1 MKLDEAK
8 VRKYYEDHQADYTLP
23 AFYKLESIGFAT
35 QKDAEAAV
43 AKLRSGTDFKWLNAN
58 ADGKLA
64 AGQGHRE
71 AQRRALAP
79 RA

>member
-1 MKLDEAK
+1 MKLDEPT
-8 VRKYYEDHQADYTLP
+8 VRKYYDTHKADYTLP

-58 ADGKLA
+58 ADGKLPP
-64 AGQGHRE
+64 GKDTERPSGVSQRE
-71 AQRRALAP
+71 GR
-79 RA
+79 